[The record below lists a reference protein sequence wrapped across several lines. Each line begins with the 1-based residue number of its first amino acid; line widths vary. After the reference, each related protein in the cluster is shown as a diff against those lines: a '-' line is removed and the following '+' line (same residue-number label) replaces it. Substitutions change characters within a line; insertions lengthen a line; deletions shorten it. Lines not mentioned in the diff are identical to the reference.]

1 MSDEFAHDAG
11 CPGIKHSDAAKRAS
25 DQVNLHLA
33 AQGLEAFRKWVALRL
48 SDGGSD
54 GVLYDSKIMAVRHQA
69 DEQLCAYVCVPP
81 TRMSVCSAEA
91 FLSFTRRAYNA
102 GFRLTDP
109 DSRTGGPDVIRRLTT
124 KDQAMQV
131 AALPAAFRR

>member
-1 MSDEFAHDAG
+1 VLGFG
-11 CPGIKHSDAAKRAS
+11 
-25 DQVNLHLA
+25 
-33 AQGLEAFRKWVALRL
+33 AFRKWVAVRL
-48 SDGGSD
+48 ADGSTD
-54 GVLYDSKIMAVRHQA
+54 KALYDSKRDAVRHQA

-81 TRMSVCSAEA
+81 TQLSVCSAEA
-91 FLSFTRRAYNA
+91 FLSFTRRAYTA

-124 KDQAMQV
+124 RDQAKQA